1 MPLFCCLPGQAARQ
15 VRNSATA
22 SEEVFHAKYG
32 VALMVGGTVFCT
44 AVWSYVSGAV
54 TSGHVAFIE
63 LPSKVLDRA
72 SQVQVRNVEIRGNKC
87 DTYHPR
93 F

>member
-44 AVWSYVSGAV
+44 AVWSYVLTQTGITWNLSPVGKMMPKPWRK
-54 TSGHVAFIE
+54 SE
-63 LPSKVLDRA
+63 
-72 SQVQVRNVEIRGNKC
+72 E
-87 DTYHPR
+87 
-93 F
+93 